1 MICDGQR
8 NSGNFAYFC
17 LMSVKPH
24 IWVFFILL
32 LATSRST
39 GQTSGNPFELLS
51 RMNVVERADS
61 SEALVLSGNPFD
73 LVKNSGVVP
82 EQEVVSLFPVID
94 EPPNKQHKTVEVPQ
108 VSQEEVRFRN
118 FLFLAVLLMFVL
130 LTVLVTLF
138 RHSLQQVFRAF
149 LNDNFL
155 TQVQREQGWGLSLPY
170 LLFYLFFFFSAGL
183 CLFIV
188 TQKYGFAIVPAHALS
203 LMLFTAGVTALFTGK
218 HILLKLLGIVF
229 PIGKALSIY
238 SFTITIFGIV
248 LGLLLVPTNL
258 LLAYGPAGLFD
269 TTLYIL
275 LGIIGLLYL
284 FRSLRALF
292 IGAKFLVMHKFHFLL
307 YLCTVELA
315 PVLILAKILQSDF

>member
-1 MICDGQR
+1 MGQG
-8 NSGNFAYFC
+8 NSGIFAYFC
-17 LMSVKPH
+17 LMSVNPK
-24 IWVFFILL
+24 IWVLLLLL
-32 LATSRST
+32 LATCRSEA
-39 GQTSGNPFELLS
+39 QSSGNPFELLP
-51 RMNVVERADS
+51 RMNVIERADS

-73 LVKNSGVVP
+73 LVKDSRVVP
-82 EQEVVSLFPVID
+82 EQEVISLFPVID
-94 EPPNKQHKTVEVPQ
+94 EPLKLKEAEEVPQ
-108 VSQEEVRFRN
+108 VSQEEVHFRN

-155 TQVQREQGWGLSLPY
+155 TQVHREQGWGLSLPY

-188 TQKYGFAIVPAHALS
+188 TQKYGFTIVPAHALS
-203 LMLFTAGVTALFTGK
+203 LILFTAGVTALFTGK

-229 PIGKALSIY
+229 PIGRSLSIY

-248 LGLLLVPTNL
+248 LGLFLVPANL

-292 IGAKFLVMHKFHFLL
+292 IGSKFLVMHKFHFLL